1 MSELLN
7 RKKRLYSFEQQSKD
21 IFRVDP
27 PIPRIMMI
35 ELSNACNHA
44 CLFCANPFMQRKI
57 GRIDDDLVERV
68 LREGADLGVREV
80 GFFSTGE
87 PFVSKNLEDY
97 VATAR
102 DCGYEYLYITTNG
115 ALASPTRIKKVID
128 AGLTSIKFSINAGS
142 RATYEAVHGKDD
154 WEKVIANLKY
164 ASEYRKT
171 LERPFKLYVGF
182 VVTKLTEHEVDA
194 FVETYSHYVDEI
206 LPVPAHNQ
214 YAQMSGAEQILMT
227 DHSERRNDMCTLPFA
242 RIHVTNE
249 GYLTLCCV
257 DYHNYLAIADLN
269 TMSLEDAWHSDA
281 FKDARNR
288 HITGRLEGTL
298 CGNCWQGRTDKI
310 APIDGALGS
319 HIDFSDVDRKS
330 ATAVLSRMK
339 KLQDTE

>member
-7 RKKRLYSFEQQSKD
+7 RKKRLYSSEEQSSN

-27 PIPRIMMI
+27 PAPRIMMI

-57 GRIDDDLVERV
+57 GRIDDNLVDRV
-68 LREGADLGVREV
+68 LKEGYELGVREV

-87 PFVSKNLEDY
+87 PFVSKNLEHH
-97 VATAR
+97 VACAR
-102 DCGYEYLYITTNG
+102 DYGYEYLYITTNG
-115 ALASPTRIKKVID
+115 ALASPKRIKKVID

-142 RATYEAVHGKDD
+142 RETYKAVHGKDD
-154 WEKVIANLKY
+154 WEKVITNLKF

-182 VVTKLTEHEVDA
+182 VVTKLTEHEVDD
-194 FVETYSHYVDEI
+194 FVATYSEYVDEI

-227 DHSERRNDMCTLPFA
+227 DHSERRSGVCTLPFA

-257 DYHNYLAIADLN
+257 DYHNYLAVADLN
-269 TMSLEDAWHSDA
+269 DMTLGEAWHSEA
-281 FKDARNR
+281 FQNAREL
-288 HITGRLEGTL
+288 HLTGRLDGTL
-298 CGNCWQGRTDKI
+298 CGNCWHGTKGAI
-310 APIDGALGS
+310 APMDEKLGAQ
-319 HIDFSDVDRKS
+319 IDFSEIEKKS
-330 ATAVLSRMK
+330 SSAVETRREILEK
-339 KLQDTE
+339 NN